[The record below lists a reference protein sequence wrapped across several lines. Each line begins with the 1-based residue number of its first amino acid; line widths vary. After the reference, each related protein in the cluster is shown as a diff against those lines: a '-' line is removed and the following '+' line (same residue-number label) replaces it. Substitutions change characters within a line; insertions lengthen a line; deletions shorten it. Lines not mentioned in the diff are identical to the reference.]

1 MRIIFW
7 IFMGCAITSNAFG
20 EDPMQQR
27 LDAFYVE
34 YEAIIAN
41 PAIPKY
47 IELDR
52 KLRAF
57 FSEDVWEFSPKLEWK
72 DRFKYANE
80 RTRTFGIIP
89 GKFYM
94 ALEYTEILL
103 VKAHEMDPRSKYREY
118 TLFSQIMGIRP
129 EGGLGEMPNIKVAY
143 QYAKEFP
150 KGPFISNV
158 YLIIASFHKDLFM
171 IVRGL
176 SEGKRDYMYDYCFKP
191 YVERHPYKEQMVQ
204 NKRIALRYY
213 AKFKKE
219 LDAGAK
225 RPRWFKDSIIDELK
239 AGTVEAWSFCAD

>member
-158 YLIIASFHKDLFM
+158 YLIIAKIFL
-171 IVRGL
+171 
-176 SEGKRDYMYDYCFKP
+176 
-191 YVERHPYKEQMVQ
+191 
-204 NKRIALRYY
+204 
-213 AKFKKE
+213 
-219 LDAGAK
+219 
-225 RPRWFKDSIIDELK
+225 
-239 AGTVEAWSFCAD
+239 